1 MPIEVA
7 DASSYKSVARP
18 KVTVNG
24 YYYLY
29 IIRMEWEG
37 AEKAEVG
44 RWKLEEEENVERWS
58 INVGR
63 LRETETLKNKAGAG
77 RVKDGTLW

>member
-1 MPIEVA
+1 MEVA

-29 IIRMEWEG
+29 IIRMEREG
-37 AEKAEVG
+37 AENAEVG
-44 RWKLEEEENVERWS
+44 RRKLEEEENVER
-58 INVGR
+58 
-63 LRETETLKNKAGAG
+63 
-77 RVKDGTLW
+77 